1 MRGDKQHNNN
11 LDSLNEGYFY
21 PLFTFNFC
29 SICVSK
35 DGKVWLLWHL
45 PKEYDKF
52 KNHKITWF
60 NCFYKYNLCRKNLK
74 RIHLTCIRCKLRK
87 AVAGKLPILQQV
99 LLHVMPLQFE
109 YGGIQRVLIKKLLS
123 IAEALT

>member
-1 MRGDKQHNNN
+1 MCSNQQHNNN
-11 LDSLNEGYFY
+11 SSNLIEGYFY

-52 KNHKITWF
+52 KNHKIAWF

-74 RIHLTCIRCKLRK
+74 RVHLTCFRCKLRK
-87 AVAGKLPILQQV
+87 AVTGKLPVMQQV
-99 LLHVMPLQFE
+99 MLHVLPLQLN
-109 YGGIQRVLIKKLLS
+109 YDAIQKVVIKNLLS
-123 IAEALT
+123 VLEAFT